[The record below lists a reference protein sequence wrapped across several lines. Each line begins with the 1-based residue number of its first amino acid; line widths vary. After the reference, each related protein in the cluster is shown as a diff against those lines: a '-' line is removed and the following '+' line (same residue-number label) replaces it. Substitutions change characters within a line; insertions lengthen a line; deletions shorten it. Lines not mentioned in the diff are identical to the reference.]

1 MRVDTDETIQ
11 KVLRAYGIDISRSI
25 DSQEYILTYNGKES
39 RLSDLD
45 VYLAKDKVA
54 LMDLIETKVREL
66 KSED

>member
-1 MRVDTDETIQ
+1 MRFDTDEAIQ
-11 KVLRAYGIDISRSI
+11 KVLRAHGIEVSRSI
-25 DSQEYILTYNGKES
+25 DSQEYILTYDGKES